1 MKFIMVCKTGYQW
14 VHKYLPSRE
23 PFLLSICNKSII
35 EYYIDLCDI
44 LGIDEIRLLCGN
56 NYSEIQNHIGD
67 GSQWNKKITYG
78 FYPCNLSSQYI
89 NEYNRDFIEDDN
101 YFLVTDLIF
110 TFYDKSNPNIKS
122 FIDKNKNNFIS
133 KTENTTSFF
142 VLPIENIS
150 SYYQLSQDI
159 LYKYSNNYYLPGYG
173 KGSRS
178 FVGKDVFIGDTA
190 TVSNNVVIGDE
201 SYIEENT
208 LVNEGSIIGNHVYIG
223 EGTKTIN
230 SIILSD
236 TILAEDLKIEGKII
250 DGNNIID
257 HMSGTSCDIS
267 DFSTTTHEAKLNIS
281 NIKRLITL
289 FFSSIIASLM
299 LLLLFIPY
307 FIYKLF
313 DIIGLITLVK
323 TYHCI
328 NDKKLMNKTIYTE
341 EILCGNNILSYIYDQ
356 LLLSKF
362 NLFKKVLSRKVT
374 LGGILFIRF
383 QRNEKEEIDRGQ
395 SKKIAL
401 ENILVNLV
409 SAFGK
414 VFL

>member
-14 VHKYLPSRE
+14 VHKNLPSRE
-23 PFLLSICNKSII
+23 PFLLDICNKSII

-44 LGIDEIRLLCGN
+44 LGIQEIRLLCGN

-67 GSQWNKKITYG
+67 GSKWNKKITYG

-122 FIDKNKNNFIS
+122 FIDKSKNNFIS

-142 VLPIENIS
+142 VLPIESIS

-173 KGSRS
+173 KGPRS
-178 FVGKDVFIGDTA
+178 FVGKDVFIGDTSA
-190 TVSNNVVIGDE
+190 INNHVVVGDE

-208 LVNEGSIIGNHVYIG
+208 LINEGSIIGRHVYIG
-223 EGTKTIN
+223 EGTTTSN

-236 TILAEDLKIEGKII
+236 TILAEDLKIDGKII

-257 HMSGTSCDIS
+257 HISGTSCDIS
-267 DFSTTTHEAKLNIS
+267 DFSTTTQDAKLNIS
-281 NIKRLITL
+281 NIKRIITL
-289 FFSSIIASLM
+289 LFGQSVSVIM
-299 LLLLFIPY
+299 LVLLFIPY
-307 FIYKLF
+307 LIYKFF
-313 DIIGLITLVK
+313 DFVGLIK
-323 TYHCI
+323 IKKIYHYI
-328 NDKKLMNKTIYTE
+328 NDKKLMDKSIYTE

-362 NLFKKVLSRKVT
+362 NLFIKVLNERIT
-374 LGGILFIRF
+374 LGGVLFIRF
-383 QRNEKEEIDRGQ
+383 QVSEKKEINRGQ

-401 ENILVNLV
+401 ENILVSAI